1 VANEPPIVLRRD
13 QAYIGVLIDD
23 LVTKGVGGEP
33 YRMFTSR
40 AEHRLLLREDNADQ
54 RLGEIGYRIGL
65 LDESSRARLQAK
77 ERWIAAEI
85 HRLEETTISPSAAVQ
100 AALAKMGTTPI
111 RRPLPLAALLR
122 RPEVGYAEL
131 LTLDSPPS
139 RVPSAEAAAQVEIAI
154 KYGGYVERQR
164 QLVERTRGIDDV
176 RLPPDLEYER
186 ISGLSNEAREKL
198 AKMRPRSLGQA
209 SRIVGITPAAVSL
222 LAIHLRR
229 TGLA

>member
-1 VANEPPIVLRRD
+1 
-13 QAYIGVLIDD
+13 
-23 LVTKGVGGEP
+23 
-33 YRMFTSR
+33 MFTSR

-65 LDESSRARLQAK
+65 LGESSRARLHAK

-85 HRLEETTISPSAAVQ
+85 RRLEETTISPSPAVQ
-100 AALAKMGTTPI
+100 TALARIGTTPI
-111 RRPLPLAALLR
+111 RRPLSLAALLR
-122 RPEVGYAEL
+122 RPEVGYVEL
-131 LTLDSPPS
+131 LALTAPVPRVASP
-139 RVPSAEAAAQVEIAI
+139 EAAAQVEIEI

-164 QLVERTRGIDDV
+164 QLVERTRGVDDI
-176 RLPPDLEYER
+176 RLPSDLDYER

-198 AKMRPRSLGQA
+198 AKIRPRSLGQA